1 MSFAVHLPRIPASL
15 LARGRRVAVLAA
27 RPLPVWAVMAAALV
41 AGAVGFG
48 GRATLDRGPA
58 LAVLVDRQK
67 AEALVLMNRVEAFR
81 EKLTAAEHRAAD
93 ADAALAERSA
103 KAPPVCVSRVVVRLV
118 HVRPAAARK
127 KACGTPHRTG
137 GADGL

>member
-15 LARGRRVAVLAA
+15 LARGRRVAAQAA
-27 RPLPVWAVMAAALV
+27 SPLPAWAVLAAALV
-41 AGAVGFG
+41 AGAAGYG
-48 GRATLDRGPA
+48 GRATIDRGPA
-58 LAVLVDRQK
+58 LAAIVDRQK
-67 AEALVLMNRVEAFR
+67 AEAIALENRVEAFR

-103 KAPPVCVSRVVVRLV
+103 KAPPACVPRVVVRLV
-118 HVRPAAARK
+118 HVRPAARK
-127 KACGTPHRTG
+127 KACAAPHRTG